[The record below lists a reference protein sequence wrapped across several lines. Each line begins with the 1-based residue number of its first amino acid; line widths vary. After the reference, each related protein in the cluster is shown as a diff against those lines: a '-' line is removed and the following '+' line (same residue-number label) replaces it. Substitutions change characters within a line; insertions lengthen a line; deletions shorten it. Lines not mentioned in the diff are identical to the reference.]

1 MQWGD
6 IFPGVATVLIGG
18 ASGFIGSEVGKSF
31 AADGHRVAQLAR
43 PRTRSHGQAVSWDPA
58 EGYIDFSALS
68 ELRPDIVVNLAG
80 ARIDIRWTRQRKRRI
95 YDSRVRSTELLA
107 STLARLERRPA
118 VLVNASAIG
127 YYGIDRGDEILTE
140 QSPPGSDFFAK
151 MAADWEAAT
160 APAAQAGIRVVRL
173 RTGIVM
179 GKASG
184 TISRLLLP
192 FRLGLGA
199 RMGSGRQWMSWIA
212 LEDEVR
218 AIRFLAERSDVSG
231 PVNVVGPEPVR
242 NIQFTRAFGAALH
255 RPAFLWLP
263 ALALELAF
271 GEMATH
277 TILASQRVVPERL
290 AGAGFEF
297 RHPRVDQALRFAL
310 RR

>member
-1 MQWGD
+1 M
-6 IFPGVATVLIGG
+6 ATVLIGG
-18 ASGFIGSEVGKSF
+18 ASGFIGSELARSF
-31 AADGHRVAQLAR
+31 ATDGHRVARLAR
-43 PRTRSHGQAVSWDPA
+43 PQTRSDGQAVSWDP
-58 EGYIDFSALS
+58 EQRSIDTRALS
-68 ELRPDIVVNLAG
+68 ELGPDIVVNLAG
-80 ARIDIRWTRQRKRRI
+80 ARIDVRWTRHRKRRI

-107 STLARLERRPA
+107 QALATLERRPA

-140 QSPPGSDFFAK
+140 NSPPGTDFFAT
-151 MAADWEAAT
+151 MAANWEGGT
-160 APAAQAGIRVVRL
+160 APASQAGIRVVNL

-184 TISRLLLP
+184 TMNRLLLP

-199 RMGSGRQWMSWIA
+199 RMGDGQQWMSWIA

-218 AIRFLAERSDVSG
+218 AIRFLAERPDVSG
-231 PVNVVGPEPVR
+231 PVNLVGPDPVR
-242 NIQFTRAFGAALH
+242 NIEFTRAFGAALD

-263 ALALELAF
+263 AIALELVF

-277 TILASQRVVPERL
+277 TILASQRVVPQRL

-297 RHPRVDQALRFAL
+297 RHPRLEDALRFEL

>member
-1 MQWGD
+1 
-6 IFPGVATVLIGG
+6 VATVLIGG
-18 ASGFIGSEVGKSF
+18 ASGFIGSEVAKSF
-31 AADGHRVAQLAR
+31 ATDGHRVAQLAR
-43 PRTRSHGQAVSWDPA
+43 PQTRSHPHAVFWDPDN
-58 EGYIDFSALS
+58 GSIDSTALS

-80 ARIDIRWTRQRKRRI
+80 ARIDIRWTQRRKRRI
-95 YDSRVRSTELLA
+95 YDSRIRSTELLA
-107 STLARLERRPA
+107 SALARLERRPA

-151 MAADWEAAT
+151 MAGDWEAAT
-160 APAAQAGIRVVRL
+160 APASQAGIRVVRL

-184 TISRLLLP
+184 TINRLLLP

-212 LEDEVR
+212 LDDEVR
-218 AIRFLAERSDVSG
+218 AIRFLAEHPDVSG

-242 NIQFTRAFGAALH
+242 NVAFTKAFAAALH

-263 ALALELAF
+263 AIALELAF

-297 RHPRVDQALRFAL
+297 RHPRLLQALEFEL